1 MKKGEEE
8 TDWEAEERRQSR
20 CIWLSGQRGL
30 TEREAALLIIHEA
43 RSLLQEDL
51 HQMGGELA
59 PHGGTMWHVT
69 QHSILFLIG
78 QVIIRHL
85 FVPFSTFYMTNT
97 ML

>member
-43 RSLLQEDL
+43 RSLLQDDL

-59 PHGGTMWHVT
+59 PHGGTNVA
-69 QHSILFLIG
+69 
-78 QVIIRHL
+78 R
-85 FVPFSTFYMTNT
+85 Y
-97 ML
+97 